1 MASLMENLL
10 DTLEKELS
18 EYRGLLELSMQ
29 KTSILIKGDVAALQK
44 LTDEEEV
51 MVDRVGALDRKREE
65 YMKDV
70 ANVLNKD
77 VNTLKLHQIV
87 EVLQG
92 RENEQTRL
100 QKVHDALFEV
110 TRSISRVNEQNRAL
124 IKQQLELVEFD
135 MNLIRS
141 MHSAPETAEYGRDA
155 MAGGYGMP
163 GAAPGSFDAKQ

>member
-10 DTLEKELS
+10 DALESELS
-18 EYRGLLELSMQ
+18 EYQNLLELSKQ
-29 KTSILIKGDVAALQK
+29 KTSILIKGDVDALQK
-44 LTDEEEV
+44 LTDEEQV
-51 MVDRVGALDRKREE
+51 VVDRLAPIERKREE
-65 YMKDV
+65 LMKDV

-92 RENEQTRL
+92 RENEQGRL
-100 QKVHDALFEV
+100 MKVHDALSDV
-110 TRSISRVNEQNRAL
+110 TNQVKRVNEQNRAL

-141 MHSAPETAEYGRDA
+141 MHSAPETAEYGRNA
-155 MAGGYGMP
+155 VSGGYSNSS
-163 GAAPGSFDAKQ
+163 PGSFDAKQ